1 MNLRLF
7 LLAPICAIVI
17 SACTQN
23 SPLLK
28 DHENFV
34 GTWKN
39 DHSELVIKSS
49 GEVHYLH
56 KEHSEKQVA
65 NETISGMSSASLKAK
80 ISHFDS
86 QSFSVGEGGM
96 VQEFKIDQA
105 PHLAQ
110 GKWQMSVNGERYT
123 RQ

>member
-1 MNLRLF
+1 MNLKLF
-7 LLAPICAIVI
+7 LLAPLCAIAI

-23 SPLLK
+23 NPLLK

-39 DHSELVIKSS
+39 DHSELVIKAS
-49 GEVHYLH
+49 GDVNYQH
-56 KEHSEKQVA
+56 KEHTEKQVA
-65 NETISGMSSASLKAK
+65 DETFSGMSSASLKAK

-86 QSFSVGEGGM
+86 QSFSVGEGTM
-96 VQEFKIDQA
+96 VKQFKIDQA

-110 GKWQMSVNGERYT
+110 GKWQMIVNGEQYT